1 MIISAL
7 ADGISEIH
15 GLLTAA
21 DPRSTLSC
29 LQQLGAQS
37 DWDGPVL
44 RVKGSRLYG
53 LSRPEGILD
62 AGNSGTTI
70 RLLAGVLA
78 GQRFTSQITGD
89 DSLRKRPMRRIIEPL
104 SLMGAR
110 FEATPALTAPLTVH
124 GAFPLRAIDFQM
136 PIASAQVKSA
146 VLLAGL
152 FADGTTRVSERTQT
166 RDHTERMLD
175 LQAKKSSTA
184 TTVEVVGGIKIP
196 AQIFQVPGDISS
208 AAFLIAA
215 ALLVPNSEL
224 CIQNV
229 GLNPTR
235 TRILEILRSVGGSI
249 DVLDERT
256 VVGEPMGDLLVKS
269 STLAGNLEL
278 GGELVAELIDEIP
291 ILSVVAALSG
301 CSMVVRGA
309 SDLRNKESDRIKALV
324 LNLRSLGSDVEEY
337 QDGFALHGKKSL
349 IPAEFISFGDHRIAM
364 SFGVAGL
371 ALPGETVIKSSDCVE
386 ISFPAFWD
394 LLRHVQRQ

>member
-1 MIISAL
+1 MDTHISRSKGIHGTVTVPGDKSISHRALIISAL

-196 AQIFQVPGDISS
+196 AQILRVPWRYLLSGVSHRCSSPRSELRALHPERRVESDTNTDPGDTS
-208 AAFLIAA
+208 
-215 ALLVPNSEL
+215 V
-224 CIQNV
+224 
-229 GLNPTR
+229 R
-235 TRILEILRSVGGSI
+235 WRIYRC
-249 DVLDERT
+249 
-256 VVGEPMGDLLVKS
+256 P
-269 STLAGNLEL
+269 
-278 GGELVAELIDEIP
+278 
-291 ILSVVAALSG
+291 
-301 CSMVVRGA
+301 
-309 SDLRNKESDRIKALV
+309 
-324 LNLRSLGSDVEEY
+324 
-337 QDGFALHGKKSL
+337 
-349 IPAEFISFGDHRIAM
+349 
-364 SFGVAGL
+364 
-371 ALPGETVIKSSDCVE
+371 
-386 ISFPAFWD
+386 
-394 LLRHVQRQ
+394 